1 MHQIPWYE
9 LVRMNSPTSSH
20 VLPKSKCANRKIL
33 LVDWFL
39 TLARHAFISH
49 ISNKIHVS
57 HVHRCDCALVAAV
70 CPHYLFA
77 FISII
82 ALCLYMLF
90 VRRYQNRKSCE
101 AEKNTH
107 THTPYMLC
115 AVAKCHRKS
124 IAVLLNV
131 ILWRHHLESI
141 DTCSIEN
148 QLMPDVIQPSAHG
161 SHSSVFCEWRCDFLC
176 MKLMLAD
183 IACFSNTYRYLI
195 KFIGNSAWTLEMIDK
210 E

>member
-1 MHQIPWYE
+1 MCTVVI
-9 LVRMNSPTSSH
+9 
-20 VLPKSKCANRKIL
+20 VLQL
-33 LVDWFL
+33 LQ
-39 TLARHAFISH
+39 
-49 ISNKIHVS
+49 
-57 HVHRCDCALVAAV
+57 
-70 CPHYLFA
+70 
-77 FISII
+77 
-82 ALCLYMLF
+82 F
-90 VRRYQNRKSCE
+90 VRIIYSHLLALLRYVCICYLCVGIKIERAVKQK
-101 AEKNTH
+101 KPH
-107 THTPYMLC
+107 THTPYMLY

-195 KFIGNSAWTLEMIDK
+195 KFIGNSA
-210 E
+210 